1 MREIKTAVFLMK
13 HITFF
18 WNNDIVQR
26 ELKSA
31 YPEEEMSISQ
41 KVKFLEEIID
51 RYERECS
58 KLYEG
63 KQLPDFDPFF
73 DDYPLY
79 IADPEY
85 ALNINIGD
93 TISLNSDSWDRSF
106 FTEEYIEENEQIM
119 YRLFTESF
127 IWNKSYKRLL
137 IVGKRFSIGNST
149 LYFDVVLI

>member
-41 KVKFLEEIID
+41 KVKFLEEIIE
-51 RYERECS
+51 RYERKYS
-58 KLYEG
+58 SLYEG
-63 KQLPDFDPFF
+63 KEGLEFDIFF

-79 IADPEY
+79 IADPEF
-85 ALNINIGD
+85 ATTFNIGD
-93 TISLNSDSWDRSF
+93 SISLNSDSWDRSF
-106 FTEEYIEENEQIM
+106 FTEEYIEENKQTM
-119 YRLFTESF
+119 YRLFIESF
-127 IWNKSYKRLL
+127 IWNKAYQRLL